1 MRSILMQLYG
11 ITAEQAAARTAVAWY
26 FVLAQLGALLLWLDN
41 NGEFDRLGWEV
52 GRQLREVLDAVSD
65 R

>member
-1 MRSILMQLYG
+1 MKGILMQLCG
-11 ITAEQAAARTAVAWY
+11 VTAEQATARTAVAWY

-41 NGEFDRLGWEV
+41 NGEFDRLGWV
-52 GRQLREVLDAVSD
+52 MGRQLREVMDAVSD

>member
-1 MRSILMQLYG
+1 MRSVLMQLCG
-11 ITAEQAAARTAVAWY
+11 ITAKQAAARTAVAWY

-41 NGEFDRLGWEV
+41 NGEFDRLGWEM